1 MLIYG
6 YGSDG
11 MISASKDIIKT
22 VGTETEAFVQ
32 GYFEYDSKK
41 WWNYCITLKNRKRK
55 INMPY
60 YITNPHIVVCTKDVY
75 LEKYDMLSKIRK
87 NGIFILVTDKTEQ
100 EIKILY
106 QIK

>member
-6 YGSDG
+6 YGSDV
-11 MISASKDIIKT
+11 MIWASKDIIKT

-41 WWNYCITLKNRKRK
+41 SGGITVSHLRIGKEK
-55 INMPY
+55 INMPN

-100 EIKILY
+100 EIKNTL
-106 QIK
+106 